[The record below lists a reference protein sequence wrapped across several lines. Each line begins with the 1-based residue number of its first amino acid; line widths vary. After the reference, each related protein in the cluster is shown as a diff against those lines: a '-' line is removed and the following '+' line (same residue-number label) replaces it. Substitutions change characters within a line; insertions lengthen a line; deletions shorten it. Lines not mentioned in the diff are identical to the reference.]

1 MKCDNASMKYDA
13 RQLPTQ
19 EQALLRR
26 LAVQRVL
33 DGESP
38 SAVTQSYGLGEK
50 TIFKWLKIGKEQGLD
65 ALAPKPRPGRGRT
78 LSDFEAEEVKRW
90 ILSGDP
96 RQYGFDFGLWTRQIV
111 SDLIKERFNIE
122 LGLTAV
128 GDLLHRVGL
137 TPQKPMRRAYERD
150 DAEIEKWKE
159 KTYPEIKKS
168 AKKQGAEIFWLD
180 EASIRSDDPL
190 MRTWGL
196 KGQTPTVKTS
206 GQRQGISAISAL
218 SNSGGFW
225 YQVYT
230 ERFNADVFI
239 DCLKDLIENRKKP
252 VFIIMDGHPV
262 HKSKKVREFVRNQ
275 QGRLSIFILP
285 PYAPDLNPDE
295 LVWNYIRQT
304 GTARSP
310 LKKGESL
317 WERTFIDLELIAQ
330 DKDLVKSF
338 FRNEAVS
345 FAAD

>member
-1 MKCDNASMKYDA
+1 MNNDA
-13 RQLPTQ
+13 RQLSTQ

-33 DGESP
+33 EGESP
-38 SAVTQSYGLGEK
+38 SVVTQSYGLGEK
-50 TIFKWLKIGKEQGLD
+50 TIFKWLKVAREHGLE
-65 ALAPKPRPGRGRT
+65 ALAPKPRPGRGRALT
-78 LSDFEAEEVKRW
+78 EFEAEEVKRW

-111 SDLIKERFNIE
+111 SDLIKDRFNIE

-128 GDLLHRVGL
+128 GELLHRVGL

-196 KGQTPTVKTS
+196 KGQTPTVRTS
-206 GQRQGISAISAL
+206 GQRQGINAISAL

-225 YQVYT
+225 YRVYT

-239 DCLKDLIENRKKP
+239 ECLKDLLGNRRKP

-262 HKSKKVREFVRNQ
+262 HKSKKVREFVENLK
-275 QGRLSIFILP
+275 GRLSIFLLP

-304 GTARSP
+304 GTARAP
-310 LKKGESL
+310 LKRGESL

-330 DKDLVKSF
+330 DKALVKSF
-338 FRNEAVS
+338 FRNAEVS

>member
-1 MKCDNASMKYDA
+1 MNNDA
-13 RQLPTQ
+13 RKLSTE

-33 DGESP
+33 QGESP
-38 SAVTQSYGLGEK
+38 KAVTESYGLGKK
-50 TIFKWLKIGKEQGLD
+50 TIFTWLKTAREKGVD
-65 ALAPKPRPGRGRT
+65 ALAPKPRPGRGRV

-90 ILSGDP
+90 VLSGDP

-111 SDLIKERFNIE
+111 SDLIFDRLNIH
-122 LGLTAV
+122 LGITAV
-128 GDLLHRVGL
+128 GDLLHRLGL
-137 TPQKPMRRAYERD
+137 SPQKPMRRAYERD
-150 DAEIEKWKE
+150 DDAINDWKAN
-159 KTYPEIKKS
+159 TYPAIKKA
-168 AKKQGAEIFWLD
+168 AKSHGAEVFWLD

-206 GQRQGISAISAL
+206 GQRQGINAISAL

-239 DCLKDLIENRKKP
+239 ECMKDLMGNRKKP
-252 VFIIMDGHPV
+252 IYVITDGHPV
-262 HKSKKVREFVRNQ
+262 HKSKKVKAFVEENKHRIQ
-275 QGRLSIFILP
+275 LYILP

-295 LVWNYIRQT
+295 LVWNHIRQK
-304 GTARSP
+304 GTARTP

-317 WERTFIDLELIAQ
+317 KERTFIDLELIAQ
-330 DKDLVKSF
+330 DRELVKSF
-338 FRNEAVS
+338 FRNESVL
-345 FAAD
+345 FAAA

>member
-1 MKCDNASMKYDA
+1 MKFDA
-13 RQLPTQ
+13 RKLPTD
-19 EQALLRR
+19 EKLLLRR

-33 DGESP
+33 DGELP
-38 SAVTQSYGLGEK
+38 SAVTLSYGLGDK
-50 TIFKWLKIGKEQGLD
+50 TIYKWLRVAREQGLD
-65 ALAPKPRPGRGRT
+65 ALAPKPRPGRGRA

-90 ILSGDP
+90 ILGGDP

-111 SDLIKERFNIE
+111 SDLINNRFNIR

-150 DAEIEKWKE
+150 DEEIEKWKAE
-159 KTYPEIKKS
+159 TYPEIKKS

-206 GQRQGISAISAL
+206 GQRQGVSAISAL

-230 ERFNADVFI
+230 ERLNADVFI
-239 DCLKDLIENRKKP
+239 ESLKDLMKNRKKP
-252 VFIIMDGHPV
+252 IYIITDGHPV
-262 HKSKKVREFVRNQ
+262 HKSKKVREFVASLK
-275 QGRLSIFILP
+275 GRLRIFILP

-304 GTARSP
+304 GTARAP

-317 WERTFIDLELIAQ
+317 LDRTFIDLELIAQ
-330 DKDLVKSF
+330 DKVLVKSF

>member
-1 MKCDNASMKYDA
+1 MKFDA
-13 RQLPTQ
+13 RKLPTD
-19 EQALLRR
+19 EKALLRR

-33 DGESP
+33 DGELP
-38 SAVTQSYGLGEK
+38 GVVTLSYGLGDK
-50 TIFKWLKIGKEQGLD
+50 TIYKWLKIAKEQGID
-65 ALAPKPRPGRGRT
+65 ALAPKPRPGRGRA

-111 SDLIKERFNIE
+111 SDLINDRLNIR

-150 DAEIEKWKE
+150 DKEIEKWKE
-159 KTYPEIKKS
+159 ETYPEIKKS

-206 GQRQGISAISAL
+206 GQRQGVNAISAL

-239 DCLKDLIENRKKP
+239 ECLKDLMGNRKKP
-252 VFIIMDGHPV
+252 IYIITDGHPV
-262 HKSKKVREFVRNQ
+262 HKSKKVREFVASLK
-275 QGRLSIFILP
+275 GRLSIFILP

-295 LVWNYIRQT
+295 LVWNYIRQI
-304 GTARSP
+304 GTARAP

-317 WERTFIDLELIAQ
+317 MDRTFIDLELIAQ
-330 DKDLVKSF
+330 DKNLVKSF
-338 FRNEAVS
+338 FRNNAVS

>member
-1 MKCDNASMKYDA
+1 MKNDA
-13 RQLPTQ
+13 RKLSTS

-26 LAVQRVL
+26 LAAQRVL

-38 SAVTQSYGLGEK
+38 QKVTQSYGLGAK
-50 TIFKWLKIGKEQGLD
+50 TIFKWIKIAKEKGLD
-65 ALAPKPRPGRGRT
+65 ALAPKPRPGRGRA
-78 LSDFEAEEVKRW
+78 LSEFEAEEVKRW
-90 ILSGDP
+90 ILNGDP

-111 SDLIKERFNIE
+111 ADLIQERFGIT
-122 LGLTAV
+122 LSLPAV
-128 GDLLHRVGL
+128 GDLLHRQGL

-150 DAEIEKWKE
+150 DEQIKEWKE
-159 KTYPEIKKS
+159 HVYPEIKKD

-206 GQRQGISAISAL
+206 GQRQGINAISAL
-218 SNSGGFW
+218 SNTGGFW

-239 DCLKDLIENRKKP
+239 DCLKDLMGNRRKP
-252 VFIIMDGHPV
+252 IYIITDGHPV
-262 HKSKKVREFVRNQ
+262 HKSKKVREFVKALE
-275 QGRLSIFILP
+275 GRLSIFILP

-304 GTARSP
+304 GTARMP

-317 WERTFIDLELIAQ
+317 LERTFIDLEPA
-330 DKDLVKSF
+330 F
-338 FRNEAVS
+338 FKQVVAS
-345 FAAD
+345 S

>member
-1 MKCDNASMKYDA
+1 MKYDA
-13 RQLPTQ
+13 RQLSTE
-19 EQALLRR
+19 EQSLLRR

-33 DGESP
+33 DGEP
-38 SAVTQSYGLGEK
+38 AAVVTRSYGLGDK
-50 TIFKWLKIGKEQGLD
+50 TIYKWLKTAKEKGLE
-65 ALAPKPRPGRGRT
+65 ALAPKPRPGRGRA

-111 SDLIKERFNIE
+111 SDLINDRLNIR

-150 DAEIEKWKE
+150 DPEIKKWKE
-159 KTYPEIKKS
+159 ETYPSIKKS

-196 KGQTPTVKTS
+196 KGQTPIVKTS
-206 GQRQGISAISAL
+206 GQRQGVNAISAI

-230 ERFNADVFI
+230 ERFNADVCI
-239 DCLKDLIENRKKP
+239 ECLKDLIRNRKKP
-252 VFIIMDGHPV
+252 IYVITDGHPV
-262 HKSKKVREFVRNQ
+262 HKSRKVKEFVASLK
-275 QGRLSIFILP
+275 GRLSIFILP

-317 WERTFIDLELIAQ
+317 MERTFIDLELIAQ
-330 DKDLVKSF
+330 DRALVKSF
-338 FRNEAVS
+338 FRNESVS
-345 FAAD
+345 FAAG

>member
-1 MKCDNASMKYDA
+1 MKYDA
-13 RQLPTQ
+13 RKLSTN

-26 LAVQRVL
+26 LAAQRVL
-33 DGESP
+33 EGESP
-38 SAVTQSYGLGEK
+38 KDVTRSYGLGEK
-50 TIFKWLKIGKEQGLD
+50 TIFKWVKIAKEKGLN
-65 ALAPKPRPGRGRT
+65 ALAPKPRPGRGRALT
-78 LSDFEAEEVKRW
+78 EFEAEEVKRW

-111 SDLIKERFNIE
+111 AHLIEDRFGIV

-128 GDLLHRVGL
+128 GDLLHRQGL

-150 DAEIEKWKE
+150 DKEITQWKE
-159 KTYPEIKKS
+159 KKYPEIKKE

-190 MRTWGL
+190 LRTWGL

-206 GQRQGISAISAL
+206 GQRQGINAISAV
-218 SNSGGFW
+218 SNRGGFW

-230 ERFNADVFI
+230 QRFNADVFI
-239 DCLKDLIENRKKP
+239 DGLKDLMGNRRKP
-252 VFIIMDGHPV
+252 VFIITDGHPV
-262 HKSKKVREFVRNQ
+262 HKSKKVREFVASMK
-275 QGRLSIFILP
+275 GRLSIFILP

-304 GTARSP
+304 GTARMP
-310 LKKGESL
+310 LKKNESL
-317 WERTFIDLELIAQ
+317 MNRTFIDLELIAQ
-330 DKDLVKSF
+330 DKALVKSF
-338 FRNEAVS
+338 FRNASVS

>member
-1 MKCDNASMKYDA
+1 MKNDA
-13 RQLPTQ
+13 RKLSTQ

-33 DGESP
+33 NGESP
-38 SAVTQSYGLGEK
+38 SVVTESYRLGEK
-50 TIFKWLKIGKEQGLD
+50 TIFKWLKIARVQGLD
-65 ALAPKPRPGRGRT
+65 ALAPKPRPGRGRALT
-78 LSDFEAEEVKRW
+78 DFEAEEVKRW

-111 SDLIKERFNIE
+111 SDLIRDRFNIE

-137 TPQKPMRRAYERD
+137 TPQKPVRRAYERN
-150 DAEIEKWKE
+150 DADIQDWK
-159 KTYPEIKKS
+159 KNTYPKIKKS
-168 AKKQGAEIFWLD
+168 AKKHGAEIFWLD

-196 KGQTPTVKTS
+196 KGQTPTVRTS
-206 GQRQGISAISAL
+206 GQRQGINAISAI

-239 DCLKDLIENRKKP
+239 ECLKDLIKNRKKP
-252 VFIIMDGHPV
+252 IFIIMDGHPV
-262 HKSKKVREFVRNQ
+262 HKSKKVREFVKSLN
-275 QGRLSIFILP
+275 GRLSIFVLP

-304 GTARSP
+304 GTARTP
-310 LKKGESL
+310 LKKDESL
-317 WERTFIDLELIAQ
+317 WERTFIELELIAQ
-330 DKDLVKSF
+330 DKELVKSF
-338 FRNEAVS
+338 FRNESVS
-345 FAAD
+345 FAAG

>member
-1 MKCDNASMKYDA
+1 MKFDA
-13 RQLPTQ
+13 RKLPTQ

-26 LAVQRVL
+26 LAVQRVF

-38 SAVTQSYGLGEK
+38 TVVTNSYGLGAR
-50 TIFKWLKIGKEQGLD
+50 TIYKWLKLAREKGLD
-65 ALAPKPRPGRGRT
+65 ALAPKPRPGRGRALT
-78 LSDFEAEEVKRW
+78 DFEAQEVKRW
-90 ILSGDP
+90 ILGGDP

-111 SDLIKERFNIE
+111 SDLIYDRLNIAM
-122 LGLTAV
+122 GLTAV

-150 DAEIEKWKE
+150 DAEIEEWKN
-159 KTYPEIKKS
+159 KTYPEIKKD
-168 AKKQGAEIFWLD
+168 AKNQGAEIFWLD

-196 KGQTPTVKTS
+196 KGQTPTVNTS
-206 GQRQGISAISAL
+206 GQRQGVSAISAI

-239 DCLKDLIENRKKP
+239 ECLKDLIENRKKP
-252 VFIIMDGHPV
+252 VFIITDGHPV
-262 HKSKKVREFVRNQ
+262 HKSKKVKDFIKNQ
-275 QGRLSIFILP
+275 KGMLSIFILP

-295 LVWNYIRQT
+295 LVWNYIRQI
-304 GTARSP
+304 GTARTP

-317 WERTFIDLELIAQ
+317 FLRTFIDLELIAQ
-330 DKDLVKSF
+330 NKELVKSF
-338 FRNEAVS
+338 FRNSSVS

>member
-1 MKCDNASMKYDA
+1 MKNDA
-13 RQLPTQ
+13 RNLST
-19 EQALLRR
+19 EQKALLRR
-26 LAVQRVL
+26 LAVQRVF

-38 SAVTQSYGLGEK
+38 KDVTLSYGLGDK
-50 TIFKWLKIGKEQGLD
+50 TIFKWLKIAKEKGIS
-65 ALAPKPRPGRGRT
+65 ALAPKPKPGRGCT
-78 LSDFEAEEVKRW
+78 LSDFQADEVKRW

-111 SDLIKERFNIE
+111 SDLIYDRLNIE

-137 TPQKPMRRAYERD
+137 TPQKPMRRAYERND
-150 DAEIEKWKE
+150 EEIEEWKE
-159 KTYPEIKKS
+159 KVYPEIKKD
-168 AKKQGAEIFWLD
+168 AKKLGAEIFWLD

-196 KGQTPTVKTS
+196 KGKTPTVKTS
-206 GQRQGISAISAL
+206 GQRQGVSAISAI

-230 ERFNADVFI
+230 ERFNSDVFI
-239 DCLKDLIENRKKP
+239 ECLKDLIENRKKP
-252 VFIIMDGHPV
+252 VFIITDGHPV
-262 HKSKKVREFVRNQ
+262 HKSKKVKDFIKTQ
-275 QGRLSIFILP
+275 KGMISIFILP

-295 LVWNYIRQT
+295 LVWNYIRQI
-304 GTARSP
+304 GTARTP

-317 WERTFIDLELIAQ
+317 YLRTFIDLELIAQ
-330 DKDLVKSF
+330 NKELVISF
-338 FRNEAVS
+338 FKNHSVS